1 MTGKENVLLA
11 VLIDTAQL
19 QWHVAGI
26 RLDGTSVPLM
36 RSEPENLRPYIGVPF
51 DEQVNFL
58 RHRLSG
64 VLQRGC
70 DRLWGRNLKPKQIV
84 FLVDGPF
91 IQAPSELTKSV
102 AEHFVTWMTRPPV
115 VFLEFDATQLRDGTP
130 RLDLL
135 AGEYEPETESALHAG
150 LSQLHSATADSGLW
164 ELSQSK
170 PKDDSELR

>member
-1 MTGKENVLLA
+1 MTSKENVLLT
-11 VLIDTAQL
+11 VLIHTTQL
-19 QWHVAGI
+19 QWHVAGM

-36 RSEPENLRPYIGVPF
+36 RSEASNLRPYIGVPF

-91 IQAPSELTKSV
+91 IEAPSELTESV

-115 VFLEFDATQLRDGTP
+115 VFLRFDVTNLRDGAVQ
-130 RLDLL
+130 LDRL
-135 AGEYEPETESALHAG
+135 AGEYEPDTESALHVG
-150 LSQLHSATADSGLW
+150 LPGLHAATTDSSLW

-170 PKDDSELR
+170 PKRQSS